1 MTVPFLDLHATY
13 LDLKEQFDAAY
24 HRVMDSGWYLIGTEL
39 ESFEKEFA
47 SFTGSAHAVAVGNGL
62 DALYLVLRAWGI
74 GPGDEVI
81 VPTNTFIAT
90 WLAVSQCGATPVP
103 VEPLQSTCNLDPS
116 LVERAVTGKT
126 KAIIPVHLYGQPAD
140 MEAINAIAARH
151 GLRVLEDSA
160 QAHGALCNGKPAGSL
175 AEAAAFS
182 FYPGKNL
189 GAFGDAG
196 AVTTN
201 DAALAAQ
208 IRALRNYGSSRKYY
222 HDVVGCNS
230 RVDELQAA
238 FLRTKL
244 AALPSWNQRRKQIAD
259 RYLTALS
266 NLPGLTLPEVAPFA
280 EPVWHLFVV
289 KHPERVKL
297 HASLTSQGIGSGI
310 HYPVPSHLSGAYAK
324 DYPAGRGTFPVAE
337 HLSDTILSLP
347 IGPHLTDA
355 QQDMVIEAVTAF
367 CKSDPAAL

>member
-1 MTVPFLDLHATY
+1 MTIPFLDLHAGY
-13 LDLKEQFDAAY
+13 LELKPEFDAAY
-24 HRVMDSGWYLIGTEL
+24 HRVMDSGWYLMGAEL
-39 ESFEKEFA
+39 EAFEREFA
-47 SFTGSAHAVAVGNGL
+47 AFTGCSHAIGVGNGL
-62 DALYLVLRAWGI
+62 DALVLVLRAWGI

-103 VEPLQSTCNLDPS
+103 VEPLATTYNLDPR
-116 LVERAVTGKT
+116 LIEKALTTKT

-140 MEAINAIAARH
+140 MQEINAIAKRH
-151 GLRVLEDSA
+151 GLRVMEDSA
-160 QAHGALCNGKPAGSL
+160 QAHGGLCHGQPAGSL

-208 IRALRNYGSSRKYY
+208 VRALRNYGSTKKYY
-222 HDVVGCNS
+222 HDVAGCNS

-244 AALPSWNQRRKQIAD
+244 TALPRWNARRKAIAA
-259 RYLTALS
+259 RYLKELRG
-266 NLPGLTLPEVAPFA
+266 LPHLILPEVAAFA
-280 EPVWHLFVV
+280 DPVWHLFVV
-289 KHPERVKL
+289 RHPQRDALQKKL
-297 HASLTSQGIGSGI
+297 TDLGVGTAI
-310 HYPVPSHLSGAYAK
+310 HYPVPPHLGGAYAG
-324 DYPAGRGTFPVAE
+324 PSMPGRGAYPVAE
-337 HLSDTILSLP
+337 ILADTLLSLP
-347 IGPHLTDA
+347 IGPHMTDE
-355 QQDMVIEAVTAF
+355 QVTRTVEAVSLS
-367 CKSDPAAL
+367 CPA